1 MVIATVNVSYHQ
13 VIRQILYVYVD
24 IHGYCY
30 C

>member
-1 MVIATVNVSYHQ
+1 MVIATVNVSHPQ
-13 VIRQILYVYVD
+13 VIKQILYVYVD

>member
-1 MVIATVNVSYHQ
+1 MLSHPQ

-30 C
+30 CYLTTRL